1 MNKIVI
7 AAVVALLLS
16 FEVIGA
22 VPARPPG
29 PMEARHAAA
38 QPTAAPSVPAAT
50 ATASDDDVPPPETQA
65 AIRDAL
71 WGYSGYVLVITVV
84 VLAGIIGLHRARR
97 TQSER

>member
-1 MNKIVI
+1 MNRTVI
-7 AAVVALLLS
+7 AAVVTLLLS

-29 PMEARHAAA
+29 PPEDRHAAA
-38 QPTAAPSVPAAT
+38 QPTAPSVPAAT
-50 ATASDDDVPPPETQA
+50 ATAPDDDVPPPETQA

-71 WGYSGYVLVITVV
+71 WGYSGYVLVITAV